1 MIFQLFLLK
10 FDVFPFFWWK
20 LETWPHEWGKR
31 SFPHECGHI
40 SSLNQKNEEKIE
52 LKWKMPGKSLR
63 LFILTSILH
72 IFWRIYKRMYALS
85 TEWRV
90 FDEEKQLAEGK
101 TKVGGGK
108 TVFPSSSSFSPI
120 GICEI
125 YGEKNSTW
133 SRQSTFRAVVSQKWL
148 FFWEIWVFRPAKNEH
163 FWNFFLK
170 CSKI

>member
-40 SSLNQKNEEKIE
+40 SSLNKKNEEKIE

-63 LFILTSILH
+63 LFMLTSILH
-72 IFWRIYKRMYALS
+72 IFWRICKRMYALS

-108 TVFPSSSSFSPI
+108 TVFPPSSSFSPLEYAKFTARKTRHEVDKLYFASLPQCCI
-120 GICEI
+120 VIL
-125 YGEKNSTW
+125 
-133 SRQSTFRAVVSQKWL
+133 SQGQL
-148 FFWEIWVFRPAKNEH
+148 
-163 FWNFFLK
+163 
-170 CSKI
+170 

>member
-1 MIFQLFLLK
+1 
-10 FDVFPFFWWK
+10 
-20 LETWPHEWGKR
+20 
-31 SFPHECGHI
+31 
-40 SSLNQKNEEKIE
+40 
-52 LKWKMPGKSLR
+52 
-63 LFILTSILH
+63 
-72 IFWRIYKRMYALS
+72 MYALS

-133 SRQSTFRAVVSQKWL
+133 SRQRSKPLETHQIVL
-148 FFWEIWVFRPAKNEH
+148 F
-163 FWNFFLK
+163 L
-170 CSKI
+170 SD